1 VQIVA
6 GRIAFFVAPMKS
18 PRQPPP
24 VDLESYVPRA
34 IAVVRRSRG
43 WPGFFLHERRGDTGT
58 ASYPNGI
65 RQHVLYFFPR
75 PARQEIVQDGRVKP
89 IRYDAGEARFTPAGT
104 PVMFRWVGPIRVFIL
119 AFEPWYLERIAAELG
134 TTLHFSPEEN
144 QRKLPANHP
153 VTELVRQLAAEI
165 DAGAGAEFLADSLA
179 RAIAVHLLRR
189 LLKISAPK
197 PPPVAP
203 PAAVLR
209 AVALMRSRLAD
220 GISLDELA
228 RAAQL
233 SPFHFARQFKAATG
247 HPPHD
252 YHIRLRVDRAQELL
266 RTRGREW
273 TLAAIASECGFVD
286 QSHFSRHF
294 KRVVGVTPGEYLG

>member
-1 VQIVA
+1 MP
-6 GRIAFFVAPMKS
+6 AP
-18 PRQPPP
+18 RRLPP

-34 IAVVRRSRG
+34 ITVVRRSRG

-65 RQHVLYFFPR
+65 RQHVLYYFPK
-75 PARQEIVQDGRVKP
+75 PARQEIVQDGKVKP
-89 IRYDAGEARFTPAGT
+89 VRYATGEARFTPACT
-104 PVMFRWVGPIRVFIL
+104 PVLFRWQGPIRVFIL

-134 TTLHFSPEEN
+134 APLHFSAELN
-144 QRKLPANHP
+144 QQKLPASHP
-153 VTELVRQLAAEI
+153 ALPLVRQIAAEI
-165 DAGAGAEFLADSLA
+165 DAGPGAAFLADSLA
-179 RAIAVHLLRR
+179 RAIAVHLLRNLLR
-189 LLKISAPK
+189 LPAPK
-197 PPPVAP
+197 LQPIAP

-209 AVALMRSRLAD
+209 AVALMRSRLAES
-220 GISLDELA
+220 ISLDDLA
-228 RAAQL
+228 GVAGS

-273 TLAAIASECGFVD
+273 TLAAIAAECGFAD

-294 KRVVGVTPGEYLG
+294 KRVVGVTPGEYLA